1 MITEIKRWGNSLAIK
16 IPEDLVQSLGIKD
29 GSHVEVTLEDGKL
42 IISPK
47 RARLNSLLKQLE
59 AYDGADPY
67 GEVDWGKDEG
77 KEVI

>member
-16 IPEDLVQSLGIKD
+16 IPKDVVLSLGIKD
-29 GSHVEVTLEDGKL
+29 GSQVEMTLEDGKL

-47 RARLNSLLKQLE
+47 RTRFDSLLKKLE
-59 AYDGADPY
+59 AYGGADPH
-67 GEVDWGKDEG
+67 GEIDWGKDKG